1 MSIEFGIKKYIPSGS
16 ATSNAIKMAD
26 NYIKTN
32 TNTDETGKVVDP
44 TVYDSA
50 IQSFLSPYADDLRVQ
65 SKILTLKNQQKALT
79 TKLEDR
85 EKNVNLFKMEYQKRI
100 DQVLRQ
106 KYTDSFDVV
115 TKLAETNMA
124 LLSTFKEQI
133 YDEAVGNKTLT
144 QTIQNEYD
152 SLNNQTTLLT
162 EVVNA
167 RTFGAPY
174 NPDAYGWFIKTNP
187 NDGAIVNMEFK
198 EATDIK
204 EADFRKTDSTY
215 GTVPIFLYS
224 YGATGKKQGN
234 LGGVVF
240 DESDD
245 GILKSRGFLEKA
257 GGFTSRLFAGIIPGG
272 ETWKGKGE
280 KQREFPM
287 ANVPYNSLSIP
298 KESVVKDGLGNYFW
312 FDNQGKLNKSNSADE
327 LKGFLASVGKNSQ
340 DVDNHFYLALPEF
353 IDQFW
358 KSDETGKKSVLETK
372 KPALPTTGVVPSVI
386 SAPVS
391 VPPTP
396 SVTPSRTIDWSAP
409 FFPEPIRTAAKQIFQ
424 PFFEESPEFETGK
437 YKPKQ
442 VIEKGKPIFKSMY
455 EK

>member
-1 MSIEFGIKKYIPSGS
+1 MAIEFGIKKYIPSGS
-16 ATSNAIKMAD
+16 VTSNAIKMAD
-26 NYIKTN
+26 NYIK

-50 IQSFLSPYADDLRVQ
+50 IQSFLSPYSDDLKVQ

-79 TKLEDR
+79 AKLEDR

-106 KYTDSFDVV
+106 KYSDSFDVIS
-115 TKLAETNMA
+115 KLAETNMA

-133 YDEAVGNKTLT
+133 YDKAVGDKTLT

-162 EVVNA
+162 EVTNA

-174 NPDAYGWFIKTNP
+174 NPDAYGWFMKTNP
-187 NDGAIVNMEFK
+187 NDGSIVNMEFK

-215 GTVPIFLYS
+215 GTVPIYLYS
-224 YGATGKKQGN
+224 YGQAGKKQGN

-240 DESDD
+240 DEGDD
-245 GILKSRGFLEKA
+245 GTLKSRGFLENVS
-257 GGFTSRLFAGIIPGG
+257 GFASRLFAGIIPGG

-280 KQREFPM
+280 KQKEFPLG
-287 ANVPYNSLSIP
+287 NVSYNSLDIP
-298 KESVVKDGLGNYFW
+298 KESVVKDGLGNYYW

-327 LKGFLASVGKNSQ
+327 LKGFLSSIGKNSQ

-358 KSDETGKKSVLETK
+358 TSDETGKKSVLETK
-372 KPALPTTGVVPSVI
+372 KSTVSPTTGKPRSIFSLPSTI
-386 SAPVS
+386 
-391 VPPTP
+391 PTIGLP
-396 SVTPSRTIDWSAP
+396 QIPLVGEGTRPTSFLGQPKEFEGGQYKPREIARKA
-409 FFPEPIRTAAKQIFQ
+409 EQIF
-424 PFFEESPEFETGK
+424 K
-437 YKPKQ
+437 A
-442 VIEKGKPIFKSMY
+442 
-455 EK
+455 

>member
-1 MSIEFGIKKYIPSGS
+1 MAIEFGIKKYIPSGS

-26 NYIKTN
+26 NYIK

-79 TKLEDR
+79 AKLEDR

-100 DQVLRQ
+100 DQVLKQ
-106 KYTDSFDVV
+106 KYSDSFDVV
-115 TKLAETNMA
+115 AKLAETNMA

-174 NPDAYGWFIKTNP
+174 NPDAYGWFMKTNP
-187 NDGAIVNMEFK
+187 NDGSIVNMEFK

-215 GTVPIFLYS
+215 GTVPIYLYS
-224 YGATGKKQGN
+224 YGQAGKKQGN

-240 DESDD
+240 DEGDD
-245 GILKSRGFLEKA
+245 GILKSRGFLENI

-280 KQREFPM
+280 KQKEFPLG
-287 ANVPYNSLSIP
+287 NVPYNSLAIP
-298 KESVVKDGLGNYFW
+298 KETVVKDGLDNYYW

-327 LKGFLASVGKNSQ
+327 LKGFLSSIGKNPQ

-358 KSDETGKKSVLETK
+358 TPDDTGKKPVLETK
-372 KPALPTTGVVPSVI
+372 KTTI
-386 SAPVS
+386 
-391 VPPTP
+391 TP
-396 SVTPSRTIDWSAP
+396 SGQKPTSISSVGIGYPSTAPWLKKTPTRTPAMK
-409 FFPEPIRTAAKQIFQ
+409 PETPEWTGEIYT
-424 PFFEESPEFETGK
+424 PEEIIK
-437 YKPKQ
+437 
-442 VIEKGKPIFKSMY
+442 KGKEIFRGGLPPLFK
-455 EK
+455 E